1 MSSKEL
7 SACETSAKR
16 GLCSGNIDQQDSIS
30 SYLQHNT
37 KQSIEVMRKF
47 TTVRYGTH
55 VQRIL
60 NLLIKIENLYY
71 LSEVA
76 STTEQRRRLQTTTW
90 IWVHRV
96 TVAEA
101 GRSIRIDILLEL
113 VIHISEN
120 YTKRI
125 LV

>member
-1 MSSKEL
+1 
-7 SACETSAKR
+7 
-16 GLCSGNIDQQDSIS
+16 
-30 SYLQHNT
+30 
-37 KQSIEVMRKF
+37 MRKF
-47 TTVRYGTH
+47 TRVKYGTH

-60 NLLIKIENLYY
+60 NLLIKIDKSQYF
-71 LSEVA
+71 SEVA

-101 GRSIRIDILLEL
+101 GRSIKIDILLEL

-120 YTKRI
+120 YTKGI